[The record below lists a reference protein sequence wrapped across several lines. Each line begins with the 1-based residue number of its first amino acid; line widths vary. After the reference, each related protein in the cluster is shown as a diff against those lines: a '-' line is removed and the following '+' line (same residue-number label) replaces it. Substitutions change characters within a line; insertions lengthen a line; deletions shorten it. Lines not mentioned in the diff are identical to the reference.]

1 MQRKDP
7 DLRRRIRGDA
17 GRSYELAAVLVCP
30 VPTRSPPACSH
41 GIVSL
46 KACSPLPN
54 GVPPLLV
61 RRGVALPPHR
71 ATTPGRPRSRLAVA
85 SASNDPRETSEQEP
99 LSVDAKRTNTNEQGR
114 RLPYHAGIAK
124 LGVSWISEPWYVRS
138 KPIKEKVGK
147 KK

>member
-1 MQRKDP
+1 MQHKDP

-54 GVPPLLV
+54 GVPPLRSSPDPSAGPESLV
-61 RRGVALPPHR
+61 CCSSKIVHR
-71 ATTPGRPRSRLAVA
+71 TAMTLGTPNSHDPILADGQSRLFVH
-85 SASNDPRETSEQEP
+85 RGT
-99 LSVDAKRTNTNEQGR
+99 G
-114 RLPYHAGIAK
+114 
-124 LGVSWISEPWYVRS
+124 
-138 KPIKEKVGK
+138 
-147 KK
+147 